1 MAVARD
7 DRAEG
12 WRACNLCGRSDGAL
26 KLVRNGT
33 CVMNAEDHLEA
44 IDCRD
49 IRMVHVSCA
58 YWLTGRAL
66 QLPPS
71 PVLIDGLAAIPPER
85 FGRKCIVCRKRGVG
99 ACLQCAA
106 PDCDVSYHVTCAMEW
121 GMRMEDDKS
130 GASRRRTFC
139 PRHSRGFDAAD
150 APPLRLSLRGLPA
163 MPWSS
168 TTAAGAISNGQLN
181 HVMERG
187 TVVDGATAKVRHVI
201 DAAAA
206 SAVSQ
211 RRPRGRPPRSA
222 VAATERQAARPGSMT
237 TFHRIPRGGISSAGP
252 PDASGPPED
261 AATVAAS
268 LAATFAHLH
277 GIRSDLEMVRTL
289 AEWACR
295 REMMKRGYT
304 EILFKCLKRAE
315 VDAAADDE
323 SVSRQ
328 TPDGKRV
335 RRTETSATGHSRTSR
350 RRQLAVDGRSDLSSS
365 AVESSA
371 SSSNIDID
379 TRSFRRRHAAEE
391 MSPDARA
398 TRRSRARTG
407 PRHSASSPTQPVANT
422 PRGGRRGRP
431 RRAPLSASSPPS
443 SPSTAATITTDSAEC
458 ASPSLPPPPLP
469 PLSSPSSS
477 GFTGFVG
484 SALRAAGAALRFR
497 RDMHPGDSDRH
508 GE

>member
-7 DRAEG
+7 HRAEG

-26 KLVRNGT
+26 KLVRNGA
-33 CVMNAEDHLEA
+33 CVMNAEDHLDA
-44 IDCRD
+44 MDCRN

-139 PRHSRGFDAAD
+139 PRHSRGADAAD

-168 TTAAGAISNGQLN
+168 TTAAGAGSNGRLDHDGEQD
-181 HVMERG
+181 
-187 TVVDGATAKVRHVI
+187 TVVHGASAKVRHVI
-201 DAAAA
+201 GAAAA
-206 SAVSQ
+206 SAAPQ

-222 VAATERQAARPGSMT
+222 VAATEGQAARPGNMT
-237 TFHRIPRGGISSAGP
+237 TFHRIPRVGVSSAGP
-252 PDASGPPED
+252 PDASGPPEEPATVATSL
-261 AATVAAS
+261 AATVA
-268 LAATFAHLH
+268 HLH
-277 GIRSDLEMVRTL
+277 DIRSDLEMVRTL

-315 VDAAADDE
+315 VDAVADDE

-328 TPDGKRV
+328 IPDGKRV
-335 RRTETSATGHSRTSR
+335 RRTETSATGHSRTLR
-350 RRQLAVDGRSDLSSS
+350 RCRLTVDGRSDLSSS

-371 SSSNIDID
+371 SSSNIDSD
-379 TRSFRRRHAAEE
+379 TRSLRRRHAAEE

-398 TRRSRARTG
+398 AGRSRARTG
-407 PRHSASSPTQPVANT
+407 PHHSASSPAQPVANT
-422 PRGGRRGRP
+422 PRSGRRGRP
-431 RRAPLSASSPPS
+431 RRRSLSASSPPS
-443 SPSTAATITTDSAEC
+443 SPSTTSITSAEC
-458 ASPSLPPPPLP
+458 ASPPPSPPPPP

-477 GFTGFVG
+477 RFTGFVG
-484 SALRAAGAALRFR
+484 SALRAAGAAFRFR
-497 RDMHPGDSDRH
+497 RDMYPGDSDQR